1 MHAVRLVHE
10 FDAAPDERAMLL
22 LDVLYAKIEKRAGVI
37 LLGIL
42 GRRQHEPHRADLE
55 ERQRRRRLEQERQ
68 AEGVAVKADGA
79 FDVVDD
85 VGDLGELHAAIHLL
99 RRLRVEDKAMGL
111 TAPRASV
118 LSVLV
123 FRGPVTMSALAEAEQ
138 VRPPT
143 ITRLVDGL
151 ERRGLV
157 RRVGDRDDGRVQ
169 LVEATAAGKRLL
181 QKGRARR
188 VARLARGVASLSAD
202 DQRVLA
208 RAADLME
215 QALLVTFE
223 PLAP

>member
-1 MHAVRLVHE
+1 M
-10 FDAAPDERAMLL
+10 
-22 LDVLYAKIEKRAGVI
+22 GT
-37 LLGIL
+37 GI
-42 GRRQHEPHRADLE
+42 
-55 ERQRRRRLEQERQ
+55 RQ
-68 AEGVAVKADGA
+68 APAARAIADR
-79 FDVVDD
+79 
-85 VGDLGELHAAIHLL
+85 LHSAAIHLL

-111 TAPRASV
+111 SGPRASA

-157 RRVGDRDDGRVQ
+157 RRVNDPADGRVQ

-181 QKGRARR
+181 RKGRALR
-188 VARLARGVASLSAD
+188 VERLTRGVAQLSLQ
-202 DQRVLA
+202 DQEILA

-215 QALLVTFE
+215 RSLLQC
-223 PLAP
+223 L